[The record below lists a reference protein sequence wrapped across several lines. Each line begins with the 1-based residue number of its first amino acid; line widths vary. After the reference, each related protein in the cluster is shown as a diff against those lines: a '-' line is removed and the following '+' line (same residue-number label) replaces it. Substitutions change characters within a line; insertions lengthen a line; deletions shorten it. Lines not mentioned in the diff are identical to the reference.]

1 MPAVTCLRC
10 KRDTNTAMCDW
21 IDCEKNKTLEG
32 SDYPKYAD
40 RCYAAWVDGKWEK
53 GCAWDDED
61 ANPYTKAS
69 IASYLRK
76 SK

>member
-10 KRDTNTAMCDW
+10 NRTTNTALCDW
-21 IDCEKNKTLEG
+21 INCEKNKELKG
-32 SDYPKYAD
+32 ADFPKYAD
-40 RCYAAWVDGKWEK
+40 RCYASWVDGKWVK

-69 IASYLRK
+69 VANFLKRK
-76 SK
+76 